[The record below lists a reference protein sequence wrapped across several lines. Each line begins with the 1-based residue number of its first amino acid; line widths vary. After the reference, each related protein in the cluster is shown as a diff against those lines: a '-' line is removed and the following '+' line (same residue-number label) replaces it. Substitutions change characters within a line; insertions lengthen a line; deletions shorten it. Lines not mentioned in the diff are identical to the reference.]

1 MSLHRSTV
9 RKRHPKLAG
18 HRAPR
23 ATIAAAAQHLHV
35 ARRHHAPITP
45 DARRRLSD
53 LSNTELIDVLASE
66 LASRPDMQL
75 VRNQVTALLAMA
87 PTLTDRSQAAELGA
101 YLVDD
106 AIERAELEKAAR
118 RHILDHPMLTAAQV
132 AAVLRR
138 DPADRSVASR
148 LRAAGKVVA
157 LPVGNSYRYPAF
169 QFDDATASVRD
180 VVAAV
185 NARVDAAADPWGV
198 ASWWLSPSPRLP
210 AGQTPADLAMDSD
223 SKSHRKLERLVSAV
237 LPD

>member
-1 MSLHRSTV
+1 MR
-9 RKRHPKLAG
+9 
-18 HRAPR
+18 
-23 ATIAAAAQHLHV
+23 
-35 ARRHHAPITP
+35 
-45 DARRRLSD
+45 
-53 LSNTELIDVLASE
+53 
-66 LASRPDMQL
+66 L

-106 AIERAELEKAAR
+106 AIEQAELEKATR

-180 VVAAV
+180 VVAAI
-185 NARVDAAADPWGV
+185 NARVDAAADPWV
-198 ASWWLSPSPRLP
+198 SPRGGSAPPLASPTDRPLP
-210 AGQTPADLAMDSD
+210 ISPWTPIQSPAARSNDWRRRCCPTDAEYRTPGRRSAPAA
-223 SKSHRKLERLVSAV
+223 HRTVPPPLRRCR
-237 LPD
+237 